1 MTSSQ
6 YQVQPEAVRS
16 TVGNVGGI
24 IMQAVSTVLELEALV
39 IAPTSFANIGSA
51 VASANTAM
59 ATQQVTALRNLLN
72 LMQQVNN
79 LVKRVV
85 DDYDSADQAVANS
98 YGGNSRPS
106 STTTSGIWS
115 GSAAGQL
122 ATVAASGGTGQP
134 QSVSNVLGYLSQT
147 GLAQGGTANVP
158 TSSPTAFGAWLEA
171 SPDNQAAL
179 GVISTYSGAARGF
192 SDVPGGVH
200 NGDLIIIDPG
210 SHSIET
216 IGIVDNNG
224 QLYNNGL
231 VQPNFGEVAVL
242 SVYRPMSA
250 S

>member
-1 MTSSQ
+1 VTASQ

-39 IAPTSFANIGSA
+39 VAPTSFANIGSA
-51 VASANTAM
+51 VASANTTM
-59 ATQQVTALRNLLN
+59 ATQQVSALRNLLN
-72 LMQQVNN
+72 LLQQVNN
-79 LVKRVV
+79 LVKRVA

-98 YGGNSRPS
+98 YGGDKQP
-106 STTTSGIWS
+106 TTTASGLFS
-115 GSAAGQL
+115 SSAASQL
-122 ATVAASGGTGQP
+122 ASVATSGGAGQP
-134 QSVSNVLGYLSQT
+134 QSVSTVLGYLNQA
-147 GLAQGGTANVP
+147 GLVQGGTTNVP
-158 TSSPTAFGAWLEA
+158 TSSPAAFGTWLDA

-200 NGDLIIIDPG
+200 SGDLIIIDPG
-210 SHSIET
+210 SSPAEY
-216 IGIVDNNG
+216 IGIMAGNG
-224 QLYNNGL
+224 QLYNGGPL
-231 VQPNFGEVAVL
+231 QPNFGDIAVL

>member
-51 VASANTAM
+51 VASANTSM

-98 YGGNSRPS
+98 YGGNSRPT
-106 STTTSGIWS
+106 TTTSGIWS
-115 GSAAGQL
+115 GSAASQL

-134 QSVSNVLGYLSQT
+134 QSVGNVLGYLNQA
-147 GLAQGGTANVP
+147 GLTQGSTSTVP
-158 TSSPTAFGAWLEA
+158 TSSPTAFGTWLEA

-192 SDVPGGVH
+192 SDVPGGVRG
-200 NGDLIIIDPG
+200 GDLIIIDPG

-216 IGIVDNNG
+216 IGIVANNG